1 MTHFLFRPFTFT
13 NEEKKNENN
22 LDGYDFNGFYVHF
35 VVVVHCVVLE
45 PHCKWNCCKYG
56 YDCTQSEQLCFNAID
71 ASFFVS
77 SLLGPQTL
85 SEWTFVKQDY
95 EVRPM
100 PSKRK
105 VFKDLIEYNF

>member
-1 MTHFLFRPFTFT
+1 MDMISMAFMRILLLLFIALYLNHTANGTAANTATIAHNR
-13 NEEKKNENN
+13 NN
-22 LDGYDFNGFYVHF
+22 
-35 VVVVHCVVLE
+35 CVSMRSMPV
-45 PHCKWNCCKYG
+45 
-56 YDCTQSEQLCFNAID
+56 
-71 ASFFVS
+71 FFVS
-77 SLLGPQTL
+77 FLLGPQTL